1 MEIILTW
8 RMYICIILNNINNT
22 LVIGQA
28 VRSAYSETSVL
39 YYKGEVSWNLL
50 REDLLMKQED

>member
-1 MEIILTW
+1 MEIILTL

-28 VRSAYSETSVL
+28 VRSAYPETSVL
-39 YYKGEVSWNLL
+39 YYKGEISWNLL
-50 REDLLMKQED
+50 KEDLLMKQED

>member
-1 MEIILTW
+1 MEIILTL

-28 VRSAYSETSVL
+28 VRLAYLETSVL

>member
-1 MEIILTW
+1 MTL

-28 VRSAYSETSVL
+28 ARSAYPETSVL
-39 YYKGEVSWNLL
+39 YYKGEIRWNLL
-50 REDLLMKQED
+50 KEDLLMKQAD